1 MVCSASFDSHPQSS
15 ISALA
20 VCPTGPLEG
29 HVLTGA
35 SDGCIKLWR
44 LIDSGAELVQTVD
57 LKGKLPLDM
66 EISLLPGSSGRFS
79 AAELLTLHKLT
90 E

>member
-1 MVCSASFDSHPQSS
+1 MVCSASFDAHSQSS
-15 ISALA
+15 ISAIA
-20 VCPTGPLEG
+20 VCPAGPLDG
-29 HVLTGA
+29 HILTGA

-44 LIDSGAELVQTVD
+44 LKGSGAELVQTMD

-66 EISLLPGSSGRFS
+66 EISLLPGSSGQFH
-79 AAELLTLHKLT
+79 AAEMLTLHKLT